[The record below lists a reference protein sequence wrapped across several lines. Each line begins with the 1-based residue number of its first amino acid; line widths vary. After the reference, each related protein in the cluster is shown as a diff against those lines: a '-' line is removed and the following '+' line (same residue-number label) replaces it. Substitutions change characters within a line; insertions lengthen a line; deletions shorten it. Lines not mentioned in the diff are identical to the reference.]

1 MTPVPL
7 YVSDVT
13 QERVKV
19 NEKRQ
24 MLSLPKPQSSL
35 PDCVSLLLS
44 SGSKKDYT
52 FSRRYCID
60 RQIKQCLFLTLFSK

>member
-1 MTPVPL
+1 MTSVPL

-24 MLSLPKPQSSL
+24 MLLLPKPQSSL

-44 SGSKKDYT
+44 RGRENDYT
-52 FSRRYCID
+52 FS
-60 RQIKQCLFLTLFSK
+60 QTL